1 MDGILAQER
10 KGVEENKEAKSY
22 SKDLHPHS
30 FTLFL
35 DHLVR
40 VPLDYKNVELCFCLQ
55 GEGRL
60 LTEIQP

>member
-1 MDGILAQER
+1 MNGILASER
-10 KGVEENKEAKSY
+10 QIIEDKKEPKPY
-22 SKDLHPHS
+22 SKDLHPFS
-30 FTLFL
+30 FTIFL

-40 VPLDYKNVELCFCLQ
+40 TPLDYKNVELCFCLQ

>member
-1 MDGILAQER
+1 MDGILAQE
-10 KGVEENKEAKSY
+10 KQVVGENKEAKSY
-22 SKDLHPHS
+22 SKDLHPFS